1 MLGIIEH
8 KQPDRIRLQA
18 NAGRFNFSFNNA
30 KNRFWIFPAGT
41 VLYSDGVTAIAT
53 STAQQPDVTIPVGG
67 GDVWLRAN
75 FGGNF
80 SMNDNNTDAG
90 YVGALADLQ
99 GKITYFLDLAN
110 CAHVTGDLSDLQGK
124 ITYFLR
130 LINCANVTG
139 DLSDLQGKITYFL
152 DLFNCAHVTGD
163 LSDLQGKITHYL
175 DLSNCAN
182 VTGDLSDLQGKITY
196 YLNLFNCAH
205 VTGDLSDLQG
215 KITYLLSLSNC
226 ANVTGGLSDLQGK
239 ITYYLNLLNCA
250 HVTGDLADLQGKI
263 TTSLILY
270 NCANVTGV
278 YTPVGAG
285 TPTITALSNTGLS
298 ATDMD
303 NTLIAYAAATKNNGS
318 FTATGM
324 TRTAASDAAVATLT
338 GRGWTISGIT
348 KV

>member
-8 KQPDRIRLQA
+8 KQPDRIRLRA
-18 NAGRFNFSFNNA
+18 SAGRFNFSFNNA

-80 SMNDNNTDAG
+80 SMNDNSTDAR

-99 GKITYFLDLAN
+99 GKITHYLNLAN
-110 CAHVTGDLSDLQGK
+110 CLSITGSL
-124 ITYFLR
+124 
-130 LINCANVTG
+130 A
-139 DLSDLQGKITYFL
+139 
-152 DLFNCAHVTGD
+152 
-163 LSDLQGKITHYL
+163 
-175 DLSNCAN
+175 
-182 VTGDLSDLQGKITY
+182 
-196 YLNLFNCAH
+196 
-205 VTGDLSDLQG
+205 DLQG
-215 KITYLLSLSNC
+215 KITYLLSLLNC
-226 ANVTGGLSDLQGK
+226 ANVTGSLADLQGK
-239 ITYYLNLLNCA
+239 ITYHLNLSSCA
-250 HVTGDLADLQGKI
+250 NITGDLADLQGKI
-263 TTSLILY
+263 IDYLGLA
-270 NCANVTGV
+270 NCARVTGV

>member
-8 KQPDRIRLQA
+8 KQPDRIRLRA
-18 NAGRFNFSFNNA
+18 SAGRFNFSFNNA

-53 STAQQPDVTIPVGG
+53 STAQQPDVTIPAGG

-99 GKITYFLDLAN
+99 GKITYFLRLA
-110 CAHVTGDLSDLQGK
+110 
-124 ITYFLR
+124 
-130 LINCANVTG
+130 
-139 DLSDLQGKITYFL
+139 
-152 DLFNCAHVTGD
+152 NCAHVTGD

-175 DLSNCAN
+175 DLS
-182 VTGDLSDLQGKITY
+182 K
-196 YLNLFNCAH
+196 
-205 VTGDLSDLQG
+205 
-215 KITYLLSLSNC
+215 
-226 ANVTGGLSDLQGK
+226 
-239 ITYYLNLLNCA
+239 
-250 HVTGDLADLQGKI
+250 
-263 TTSLILY
+263 
-270 NCANVTGV
+270 CANVTGV

-338 GRGWTISGIT
+338 GRGWSISGIT

>member
-41 VLYSDGVTAIAT
+41 VLTSDGVTAIAT
-53 STAQQPDVTIPVGG
+53 STAEKPDVTIPAGG

-75 FGGNF
+75 FGGDF
-80 SMNDNNTDAG
+80 SLNDNDTNAG

-99 GKITYFLDLAN
+99 GKITYYLDL
-110 CAHVTGDLSDLQGK
+110 T
-124 ITYFLR
+124 
-130 LINCANVTG
+130 NCANITG
-139 DLSDLQGKITYFL
+139 SL
-152 DLFNCAHVTGD
+152 A
-163 LSDLQGKITHYL
+163 
-175 DLSNCAN
+175 
-182 VTGDLSDLQGKITY
+182 DLQGKITY
-196 YLNLFNCAH
+196 YLNLANCANI
-205 VTGDLSDLQG
+205 TGSLADLQG
-215 KITYLLSLSNC
+215 KITYYLRLANC
-226 ANVTGGLSDLQGK
+226 ANITGSLADLQGK
-239 ITYYLNLLNCA
+239 ITYYLNLANCA
-250 HVTGDLADLQGKI
+250 NITGSLADLQGKI
-263 TTSLILY
+263 TTSLILTNCTNITGSLADLQGKITY
-270 NCANVTGV
+270 YLDLTNCAHVTGSLADLQGKITYYLDLTNCAHVTGV

-303 NTLIAYAAATKNNGS
+303 NTLIAYAAATKNNGT

>member
-8 KQPDRIRLQA
+8 KQPDRIRLRA
-18 NAGRFNFSFNNA
+18 SAGRFNFSFNNA

-53 STAQQPDVTIPVGG
+53 STAQQPDVTIPAGG

-90 YVGALADLQ
+90 YVGDLADLQ
-99 GKITYFLDLAN
+99 GKITYYLSLNSCAN
-110 CAHVTGDLSDLQGK
+110 ITGDL
-124 ITYFLR
+124 
-130 LINCANVTG
+130 A
-139 DLSDLQGKITYFL
+139 
-152 DLFNCAHVTGD
+152 
-163 LSDLQGKITHYL
+163 
-175 DLSNCAN
+175 
-182 VTGDLSDLQGKITY
+182 DLQGKITY
-196 YLNLFNCAH
+196 YLNL
-205 VTGDLSDLQG
+205 T
-215 KITYLLSLSNC
+215 NC
-226 ANVTGGLSDLQGK
+226 AN
-239 ITYYLNLLNCA
+239 
-250 HVTGDLADLQGKI
+250 VTGDLADLQGKN
-263 TTSLILY
+263 TYYLILT

-285 TPTITALSNTGLS
+285 TPTLTILSNTGLS

-338 GRGWTISGIT
+338 GRGWSISGIT